1 MSSSGSLSI
10 PSTTRQSPAPPS
22 DLAHGSTPT
31 ISAPEDHARVLRQQ
45 ALLEISHPSSPAGPP
60 IRHLQYYDMDGRD
73 SVIFLVENAQLF
85 RIFRPSLIRRSET
98 LKAMFSMPPGEG
110 KLPHGESD
118 NDPVVLPPSVVTVE
132 RFELFLA
139 WLYQDRDVPSTLSE
153 ALTLLYLADYLDVP
167 ELLKR
172 MTIYVATLPSE
183 TIPPAERVFLYRRYH
198 FSNTDWLRTAFSDIL
213 EGTFTRLTVAD
224 LTHLG
229 IPTVHLLIGIFRKLD
244 RHRNTLAI
252 KPPPATHESDCQD
265 PENCEMGWLN
275 FWATKVS
282 PLLLSETPA
291 SGSKI
296 TRALGSWS
304 ASPWPSM
311 NFSCMWSTA
320 QVVASLTTIIGA
332 DRSFIASAVSQL
344 VAFSDY

>member
-1 MSSSGSLSI
+1 M
-10 PSTTRQSPAPPS
+10 TRQSPAPQFNS
-22 DLAHGSTPT
+22 THGSSPT
-31 ISAPEDHARVLRQQ
+31 TSDPEDRARILRQQ
-45 ALLEISHPSSPAGPP
+45 ALLEISRPSSPTGPP
-60 IRHLQYYDMDGRD
+60 IRNLQYYDTDGRD
-73 SVIFLVENAQLF
+73 SVVFLVENAQLF
-85 RIFRPSLIRRSET
+85 RIFRPSLVRHSET

-110 KLPHGESD
+110 KLPHGETD
-118 NDPVVLPPSVVTVE
+118 HDPVVLPPSIVTVE

-172 MTIYVATLPSE
+172 MTIYVAALPSE
-183 TIPPAERVFLYRRYH
+183 TIPPAERIYLYRRYH
-198 FSNTDWLRTAFSDIL
+198 FSDTEWLRTAFSDIL
-213 EGTFTRLTVAD
+213 EGTFTQLTVTD

-229 IPTVHLLIGIFRKLD
+229 MPTVHLLIGIFRKLD

-252 KPPPATHESDCQD
+252 KPPPPTHETDCQD
-265 PENCEMGWLN
+265 HGNCEMGWLN
-275 FWATKVS
+275 FWATRIS

-296 TRALGSWS
+296 TRLLGTWS
-304 ASPWPSM
+304 VSPWPGM

-320 QVVASLTTIIGA
+320 REVAGLTAIVGA
-332 DRSFIASAVSQL
+332 DKSFIASAVSQL
-344 VAFSDY
+344 VAFTDY